1 MKMVVNDSTLAFYG
15 EFIKLYED
23 NKNVEVDKGTLNLNG
38 KNVTSYTIKQDYFF
52 MMGDNRNNSLDSRYW
67 GFVPK
72 DHIVGK
78 ALFIWFS
85 IDQDASA
92 MNKVR
97 WNRLFNIIR

>member
-1 MKMVVNDSTLAFYG
+1 MTISVNDSTLAFYG

-23 NKNVEVDKGTLNLNG
+23 NKNVEVNKGTLSVNG
-38 KNVTSYTIKQDYFF
+38 KIVTSYTFKQDYFF

-85 IDQDASA
+85 VDQDASV